1 MRLYCDEQGTKAM
14 ITVETIVNELN
25 SLPEPLLAEVLSFIR
40 GAKNK
45 FVQPSQRLGF
55 QRVAGLH
62 EGQIWMSDDFNEPLP
77 DEFWLGDDLLIK
89 QKV

>member
-1 MRLYCDEQGTKAM
+1 M

-45 FVQPSQRLGF
+45 FVQPSQQFLLFPLSLKSSR
-55 QRVAGLH
+55 QMHKAY
-62 EGQIWMSDDFNEPLP
+62 GQ
-77 DEFWLGDDLLIK
+77 
-89 QKV
+89 V

>member
-1 MRLYCDEQGTKAM
+1 M

-25 SLPEPLLAEVLSFIR
+25 SLLEPLLAEVLNFIR
-40 GAKNK
+40 AARNK
-45 FVQPSQRLGF
+45 SVQTSQQKGF

-77 DEFWLGDDLLIK
+77 DDYWNFDS
-89 QKV
+89 

>member
-1 MRLYCDEQGTKAM
+1 MRSYREEHGTKAM
-14 ITVETIVNELN
+14 NTVETVNELN

-45 FVQPSQRLGF
+45 FVQPSQQLGF

-77 DEFWLGDDLLIK
+77 DEFWLGDDD
-89 QKV
+89 

>member
-1 MRLYCDEQGTKAM
+1 M

-25 SLPEPLLAEVLSFIR
+25 SMPEPLLAEVLSFIR
-40 GAKNK
+40 AAKNK
-45 FVQPSQRLGF
+45 SIQPSQQIGF

-77 DEFWLGDDLLIK
+77 DEFWLVDDD
-89 QKV
+89 

>member
-1 MRLYCDEQGTKAM
+1 M

-40 GAKNK
+40 EAKNK
-45 FVQPSQRLGF
+45 SVQSSQQVGF
-55 QRVAGLH
+55 QRFAGLH

-77 DEFWLGDDLLIK
+77 DEFWVGDDD
-89 QKV
+89 

>member
-1 MRLYCDEQGTKAM
+1 MRLYRDEQGTRAM

-45 FVQPSQRLGF
+45 FVQPSQQLGF

-77 DEFWLGDDLLIK
+77 DEFWLGDDD
-89 QKV
+89 

>member
-1 MRLYCDEQGTKAM
+1 M

-25 SLPEPLLAEVLSFIR
+25 PMPEPLLAEVLSFIR
-40 GAKNK
+40 ATKNK
-45 FVQPSQRLGF
+45 SVQLSQQLGF

-77 DEFWLGDDLLIK
+77 DEFWLGDDD
-89 QKV
+89 

>member
-1 MRLYCDEQGTKAM
+1 M

-25 SLPEPLLAEVLSFIR
+25 SVPEPLLAEVLSFIR
-40 GAKNK
+40 AAKNK
-45 FVQPSQRLGF
+45 SIQSSQQLGS

-77 DEFWLGDDLLIK
+77 DEFWLGDDD
-89 QKV
+89 

>member
-1 MRLYCDEQGTKAM
+1 M

-25 SLPEPLLAEVLSFIR
+25 SVPEPLLAEVLSFIR
-40 GAKNK
+40 AAKNK
-45 FVQPSQRLGF
+45 SVQLSQQLVF

-77 DEFWLGDDLLIK
+77 DEFWLGDDD
-89 QKV
+89 

>member
-1 MRLYCDEQGTKAM
+1 MRLYRDEQGARAM

-25 SLPEPLLAEVLSFIR
+25 SMPEPLLAEVLSFIR
-40 GAKNK
+40 AAKNK
-45 FVQPSQRLGF
+45 SVQSSQQIGF

-77 DEFWLGDDLLIK
+77 DEFWLGDDD
-89 QKV
+89 

>member
-1 MRLYCDEQGTKAM
+1 M

-45 FVQPSQRLGF
+45 FVQPSQQVEF

-62 EGQIWMSDDFNEPLP
+62 EGQIWMSDDFNESLP
-77 DEFWLGDDLLIK
+77 DEFWLGDDDCQNYGCIS
-89 QKV
+89 

>member
-1 MRLYCDEQGTKAM
+1 M

-25 SLPEPLLAEVLSFIR
+25 SMPETLLAEVLSFVR
-40 GAKNK
+40 ATKNK
-45 FVQPSQRLGF
+45 SVQTSQQLGF

-77 DEFWLGDDLLIK
+77 DEFWLGDDD
-89 QKV
+89 

>member
-1 MRLYCDEQGTKAM
+1 MRLYRDEQGARAM

-25 SLPEPLLAEVLSFIR
+25 SMPEPLLAEVLSFIR
-40 GAKNK
+40 AAKNK
-45 FVQPSQRLGF
+45 SVQSSQQVGF

-77 DEFWLGDDLLIK
+77 DEFWLGDDD
-89 QKV
+89 